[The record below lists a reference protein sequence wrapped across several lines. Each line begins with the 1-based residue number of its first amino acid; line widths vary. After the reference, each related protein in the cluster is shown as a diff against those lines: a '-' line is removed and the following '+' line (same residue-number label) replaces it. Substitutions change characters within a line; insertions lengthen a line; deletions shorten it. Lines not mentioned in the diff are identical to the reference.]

1 MKVESTLNEY
11 VISLPKGVF
20 GSEYID
26 KLLADLRIIEIS
38 TKTKGSEKDVEK
50 ISDEINSSWWK
61 KNGASFFK

>member
-20 GSEYID
+20 GSAYID

-38 TKTKGSEKDVEK
+38 AKTKGTEKDVER
-50 ISDEINSSWWK
+50 ISDEINSSWWE